1 MIPSKAAP
9 PQSRI
14 TFRPLIAKA
23 TENTSTRKPF
33 RYGSSV
39 YFDQLIQE
47 TFGLY
52 GSAYGLSS
60 CYVTKIPVDLSVLQ
74 ELCDLRSTV
83 DRASDIAC
91 IINRWVRL
99 LAESIN
105 LPASQFG
112 ILSFFDDEEGKEQ
125 SSSSSA
131 PQRSVVKDS
140 YKEER
145 TYIDSSSLFL
155 GAEDG
160 EDEDINIVY
169 HEDPPA
175 DFGPMVEEE

>member
-1 MIPSKAAP
+1 MTPPVVITRQSAP
-9 PQSRI
+9 PQSRN
-14 TFRPLIAKA
+14 TLRPLMLKPAEIP
-23 TENTSTRKPF
+23 SSRKPF

-47 TFGLY
+47 TFGPY
-52 GSAYGLSS
+52 GSSYGLSS
-60 CYVTKIPVDLSVLQ
+60 RYVTKIPVDLSVLQ

-91 IINRWVRL
+91 INRWIRL

-112 ILSFFDDEEGKEQ
+112 IRSFFDEEQEKEK
-125 SSSSSA
+125 S
-131 PQRSVVKDS
+131 
-140 YKEER
+140 EER

-155 GAEDG
+155 CAEDG
-160 EDEDINIVY
+160 EDEDINVY
-169 HEDPPA
+169 HDDPPA
-175 DFGPMVEEE
+175 VEEE

>member
-1 MIPSKAAP
+1 M
-9 PQSRI
+9 
-14 TFRPLIAKA
+14 
-23 TENTSTRKPF
+23 
-33 RYGSSV
+33 
-39 YFDQLIQE
+39 
-47 TFGLY
+47 
-52 GSAYGLSS
+52 
-60 CYVTKIPVDLSVLQ
+60 
-74 ELCDLRSTV
+74 
-83 DRASDIAC
+83 
-91 IINRWVRL
+91 
-99 LAESIN
+99 AESIN

-131 PQRSVVKDS
+131 LQRSVVKDS

-169 HEDPPA
+169 HEDLPA